1 MAGCYG
7 SLGCFACVL
16 AFYGWWLD
24 AVAERDSHQAF
35 FEWAV
40 KEVDAN
46 NQGAAALVLI
56 EDGVVVQRFFKGDVG
71 EDTLF
76 LTASFSKWVAALT
89 VMSLVEQNRIDLDAP
104 VSRYLT
110 RWQLPNSG
118 V

>member
-1 MAGCYG
+1 MGVVKVNLVKPFFTWLAATAVWAVV
-7 SLGCFACVL
+7 ACVL

-76 LTASFSKWVAALT
+76 PTASFSK
-89 VMSLVEQNRIDLDAP
+89 
-104 VSRYLT
+104 
-110 RWQLPNSG
+110 
-118 V
+118 